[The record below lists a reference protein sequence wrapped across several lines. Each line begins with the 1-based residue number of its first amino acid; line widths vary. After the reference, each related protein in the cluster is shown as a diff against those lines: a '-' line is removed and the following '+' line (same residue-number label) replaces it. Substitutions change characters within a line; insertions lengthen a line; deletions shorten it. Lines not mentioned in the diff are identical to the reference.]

1 MKQIEALAVMMSG
14 KSVLLTGAAG
24 SGKTFVLNQFV
35 RNSRAIGR
43 SIAVTA
49 TTGLAATHLN
59 GTTIHAWSGIG
70 VHDELPTEHILRM
83 PKQRRDIIA
92 DTDIL
97 VIDEISMLHDFRLDL
112 VDTVCREVRDVNL
125 PFGGIQVILCGDF
138 FQLPPVNRSD
148 SRSGGFIT
156 TSRIWDENIFE
167 VCYLE
172 EQHRQKDDQSYSDIL
187 NGIREGYLKPSQ
199 IKLLTDRKT
208 LVNDPWQPTTKLLT
222 TNVDVDVINQEHLSQ
237 LDGKQYEFEMTT
249 SGSKKFVE
257 QLMRSCLA
265 QQTLVLKKGA
275 HVMCIKNSLDR
286 KYVNGSLGVIED
298 FEPINHYPKIRLITG
313 KLIVLKPDTWEL
325 VDGDK
330 RRAAITQLPI
340 RLAWAITVHKSQGMT
355 LDSARIDLR
364 NAFVEGMGY
373 VALSR
378 VRGLKDLSLDGLNG
392 IALRVSKD
400 AKNIDKIL
408 RDKSEQTLIE
418 NKDVIDAFLSKKDEI
433 IIEPI
438 PKTKVNWADKVN
450 KMREEYPNAY
460 KPWHDKDDKKLVL
473 SFTKGKTVEQL
484 SKLLGRHRGSVRERL
499 KKHLGEDIF
508 S

>member
-1 MKQIEALAVMMSG
+1 M
-14 KSVLLTGAAG
+14 
-24 SGKTFVLNQFV
+24 
-35 RNSRAIGR
+35 
-43 SIAVTA
+43 
-49 TTGLAATHLN
+49 
-59 GTTIHAWSGIG
+59 
-70 VHDELPTEHILRM
+70 
-83 PKQRRDIIA
+83 
-92 DTDIL
+92 
-97 VIDEISMLHDFRLDL
+97 
-112 VDTVCREVRDVNL
+112 
-125 PFGGIQVILCGDF
+125 
-138 FQLPPVNRSD
+138 
-148 SRSGGFIT
+148 
-156 TSRIWDENIFE
+156 
-167 VCYLE
+167 
-172 EQHRQKDDQSYSDIL
+172 
-187 NGIREGYLKPSQ
+187 
-199 IKLLTDRKT
+199 
-208 LVNDPWQPTTKLLT
+208 
-222 TNVDVDVINQEHLSQ
+222 
-237 LDGKQYEFEMTT
+237 
-249 SGSKKFVE
+249 
-257 QLMRSCLA
+257 
-265 QQTLVLKKGA
+265 
-275 HVMCIKNSLDR
+275 
-286 KYVNGSLGVIED
+286 
-298 FEPINHYPKIRLITG
+298 ITG

-418 NKDVIDAFLSKKDEI
+418 NKDVIEAFLTKKDEI

-460 KPWHDKDDKKLVL
+460 KPWQDKDDKKLVL

-484 SKLLGRHRGSVRERL
+484 SKLLGRHKGSVRERL

>member
-156 TSRIWDENIFE
+156 TSKIWDENIFE

-237 LDGKQYEFEMTT
+237 LDGKQ
-249 SGSKKFVE
+249 
-257 QLMRSCLA
+257 
-265 QQTLVLKKGA
+265 
-275 HVMCIKNSLDR
+275 
-286 KYVNGSLGVIED
+286 
-298 FEPINHYPKIRLITG
+298 
-313 KLIVLKPDTWEL
+313 
-325 VDGDK
+325 
-330 RRAAITQLPI
+330 
-340 RLAWAITVHKSQGMT
+340 
-355 LDSARIDLR
+355 
-364 NAFVEGMGY
+364 
-373 VALSR
+373 
-378 VRGLKDLSLDGLNG
+378 
-392 IALRVSKD
+392 
-400 AKNIDKIL
+400 
-408 RDKSEQTLIE
+408 
-418 NKDVIDAFLSKKDEI
+418 
-433 IIEPI
+433 
-438 PKTKVNWADKVN
+438 
-450 KMREEYPNAY
+450 
-460 KPWHDKDDKKLVL
+460 
-473 SFTKGKTVEQL
+473 
-484 SKLLGRHRGSVRERL
+484 
-499 KKHLGEDIF
+499 
-508 S
+508 